1 MNKLPAFLADR
12 IERHLEPGV
21 AFSINP
27 ADPLWWVRV
36 HFTSGLRPTVE
47 TIRAGGEEQARDFV
61 LARYSFADP
70 KRVEVLGVVGKV
82 DAPVPLERRPPQP
95 PATPPARAASPAP
108 ALRQQHT
115 PKPAS
120 MPHTADPVPK
130 PASEPAEAVAPEP
143 PPAQAPAPEPASPAP
158 RVVQVALER
167 LPRDPRGRAVFQS
180 DTDERILQ
188 ARQAGWTWLR
198 ICTALDCSHAQ
209 AERRLRA
216 YLAGG
221 GRTTAQPPVAAVHA
235 PQQPAAMQVPT
246 GAPGIQ
252 ALMADG
258 YGGFRPV
265 TVTLVV
271 QSPDA
276 A

>member
-1 MNKLPAFLADR
+1 MDKLPAFLADR

-47 TIRAGGEEQARDFV
+47 TIRAGGEDQARAFV
-61 LARYSFADP
+61 LARYPFADP
-70 KRVEVLGVVGKV
+70 ERVEVLGVVGRV
-82 DAPVPLERRPPQP
+82 DAPVPLERRPPRP
-95 PATPPARAASPAP
+95 PAPPPARAASPAP
-108 ALRQQHT
+108 ARRQKPT
-115 PKPAS
+115 PKPAP
-120 MPHTADPVPK
+120 MPHAADPVPE
-130 PASEPAEAVAPEP
+130 PAPEPAETVAPEP
-143 PPAQAPAPEPASPAP
+143 PPAQTPAPGPAP
-158 RVVQVALER
+158 PAPQVVLER
-167 LPRDPRGRAVFQS
+167 LPRDARGRAVFQA
-180 DTDERILQ
+180 DTNERILQ
-188 ARQAGWTWLR
+188 ARQAGWTWLQ
-198 ICTALDCSHAQ
+198 ICAALGCSHAH

-221 GRTTAQPPVAAVHA
+221 GRTTAQPPAAAAAQA

-258 YGGFRPV
+258 DGGFRTV

-271 QSPDA
+271 QSPGA